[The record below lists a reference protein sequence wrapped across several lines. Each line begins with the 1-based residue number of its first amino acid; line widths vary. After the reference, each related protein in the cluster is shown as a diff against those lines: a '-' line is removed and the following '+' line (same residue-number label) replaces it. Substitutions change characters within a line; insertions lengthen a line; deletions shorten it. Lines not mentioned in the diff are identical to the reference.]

1 MVKRLDYNEIKRY
14 VENEGY
20 KLLSNEYI
28 NNSTPLE
35 MICPEGHECQIA
47 FGNFK
52 LRNRRC
58 SKCYGNKKLTTNE
71 IEQELYNIGYE
82 LLTEY
87 VSANEKIIVL
97 CCNNHEWITTWG
109 KIQSGRRCP
118 YCSGKYNNYATI
130 KTMIES
136 EEGYRIL
143 SNDCNTL
150 SDRLLIQCINQHVYE
165 ATGNT
170 FKQGHRCPYC
180 NESKGEKNI
189 SEILQE
195 HNIYFIPQY
204 KFNDCKFKHI
214 LTFDFYLPDFNIC
227 IEFDGEFH
235 YKPIMGI
242 DEFAKGYVRDDIKNV
257 YCIENNIK
265 LIRIPY
271 WEKENLEEIILNE
284 LNIK

>member
-14 VENEGY
+14 IENEGY

-97 CCNNHEWITTWG
+97 CCNNHEGITTWG
-109 KIQSGRRCP
+109 KIQ
-118 YCSGKYNNYATI
+118 
-130 KTMIES
+130 
-136 EEGYRIL
+136 
-143 SNDCNTL
+143 
-150 SDRLLIQCINQHVYE
+150 
-165 ATGNT
+165 
-170 FKQGHRCPYC
+170 
-180 NESKGEKNI
+180 
-189 SEILQE
+189 
-195 HNIYFIPQY
+195 
-204 KFNDCKFKHI
+204 
-214 LTFDFYLPDFNIC
+214 
-227 IEFDGEFH
+227 
-235 YKPIMGI
+235 
-242 DEFAKGYVRDDIKNV
+242 
-257 YCIENNIK
+257 
-265 LIRIPY
+265 
-271 WEKENLEEIILNE
+271 
-284 LNIK
+284 